1 MGESGSAGRA
11 VVTEGQQPI
20 RVLHVVGR
28 VMGGGVLAFVMN
40 HYRHM
45 DRSTV
50 QFDFLV
56 GEDSLVVPAEEI
68 EALGG
73 RVFKVPR
80 YQDVGGFM
88 RGVRAV
94 IRRTRPAIVHSHL
107 NSLSVIPL
115 AVARAERVPVRIA
128 HSHSTAG
135 PGEGAKNIAKSLLQP
150 LSRLEPTAYAA
161 CSDHAARWLFGERAA
176 NNDRVH
182 LIHNAIELARF
193 AYNQDVRHQVR
204 TELGIP
210 DSAYVVGQVGRLCQQ
225 KNQLFLLPVVQ
236 ELLRRNRQTIVLMAG
251 EGNLRPRIE
260 QEITRR
266 DLGKEVRLLG
276 LRSDIP
282 DLYQAMDVLALP
294 STYEGLG
301 MVAIE
306 AQASG
311 LRVVASD
318 AVPNEAKVT
327 DLVDFLPLTAPSET
341 WVNALAPQ
349 VSRLPRRSHIDEVAA
364 AGYEIEDSALDLG
377 NWYLQLIQQSGSEH
391 GFHFR
396 PVQEVL

>member
-1 MGESGSAGRA
+1 MSESASAGTA
-11 VVTEGQQPI
+11 VLAEGQQSI

-40 HYRHM
+40 HYRHI
-45 DRSTV
+45 DRGIV

-56 GEDSLVVPAEEI
+56 GEDSLMVPTEEI

-73 RVFKVPR
+73 RVFQVPKYR
-80 YQDVGGFM
+80 DVAGFM
-88 RGVRAV
+88 CGVRSV
-94 IRRTRPAIVHSHL
+94 IRQTRPLIVHSHL

-115 AVARAERVPVRIA
+115 SVARAERVPVRIA

-135 PGEGAKNIAKSLLQP
+135 PGEGTKNIAKSLLRP
-150 LSRLEPTAYAA
+150 FSRLEPTACAA
-161 CSDHAARWLFGERAA
+161 CSNHAARWLFGDRAV
-176 NNDRVH
+176 NNGNVH
-182 LIHNAIELARF
+182 LIHNAIELSHFR
-193 AYNQDVRHQVR
+193 YDPEMRHRVRA
-204 TELGIP
+204 ELGIP
-210 DSAYVVGQVGRLCQQ
+210 ESAYVIGQVGRLCPQ

-236 ELLRRNRQTIVLMAG
+236 ELVRQNLQTIVLMAG

-260 QEITRR
+260 REITRR
-266 DLGKEVRLLG
+266 DLGNEVRLLG

-301 MVAIE
+301 MVAVE

-318 AVPNEAKVT
+318 AVPGEVKVT
-327 DLVDFLPLTAPSET
+327 DLVDFLPLTAPIET
-341 WVNALAPQ
+341 WVEALSPGEFKLQ
-349 VSRLPRRSHIDEVAA
+349 RRSRIDEVAA
-364 AGYEIEDSALDLG
+364 AGYEVEDSAHDLG
-377 NWYLQLIQQSGSEH
+377 DWYLQLIQQSGSAH
-391 GFHFR
+391 GFDFR
-396 PVQEVL
+396 RVQEVR